1 MWCTMVLCF
10 ISSCRPSPNLV
21 RLLGHLKQSSSSPP
35 SITSPWLDPCYAE
48 LAEELLELAEVGP
61 GGGEDAVLHHL
72 EEAVHGGALPPP
84 WWGSSRAAVWCRCL
98 LGPVRHTLHRTSC
111 TGQECRRTGVPGD
124 RGRAASREFKYTPFL
139 GFFFQNCQVL
149 HRFGNLFS
157 SVFTPFWALFGP
169 Y

>member
-1 MWCTMVLCF
+1 MSYRVSQDTGHLGRSWATGLWCTMVLCF

-84 WWGSSRAAVWCRCL
+84 WWGVVGQQDGAGASWALSATHSTEHPAQDRSA
-98 LGPVRHTLHRTSC
+98 G
-111 TGQECRRTGVPGD
+111 GQEYRETGAGLP
-124 RGRAASREFKYTPFL
+124 AENLSILPF
-139 GFFFQNCQVL
+139 
-149 HRFGNLFS
+149 
-157 SVFTPFWALFGP
+157 
-169 Y
+169 

>member
-1 MWCTMVLCF
+1 MAPSYWPPLSLATPCTTYYRVSQDTGHLGRSWATGLWCTMVLCF

-35 SITSPWLDPCYAE
+35 SITSPWLDPCHAE

-84 WWGSSRAAVWCRCL
+84 WWGSSRAAGWCRC
-98 LGPVRHTLHRTSC
+98 PPRPCPPHTPPNILHRTGVQEDRS
-111 TGQECRRTGVPGD
+111 TGRQGQG
-124 RGRAASREFKYTPFL
+124 
-139 GFFFQNCQVL
+139 CQQ
-149 HRFGNLFS
+149 RI
-157 SVFTPFWALFGP
+157 
-169 Y
+169 

>member
-1 MWCTMVLCF
+1 MSYRVSQDTGHLGRSWATGLWCTMVLCF

-35 SITSPWLDPCYAE
+35 SITSPWLDPCHAK
-48 LAEELLELAEVGP
+48 LAEELLELAEVVP

-84 WWGSSRAAVWCRCL
+84 WWGSSWAAGWCRCPP
-98 LGPVRHTLHRTSC
+98 GPCPPHTPPNILH
-111 TGQECRRTGVPGD
+111 RTGVPGD

-139 GFFFQNCQVL
+139 GFFFSKL
-149 HRFGNLFS
+149 PSL
-157 SVFTPFWALFGP
+157 T
-169 Y
+169 